1 MVSKFILTFMAF
13 FAIMNP
19 LSNLPAYIALVADD
33 DQIISKRIARKSL
46 TIAFVIIAIVVMTGH
61 VLFTLFG
68 ITLAALRIA
77 GGILVVLTGY
87 HMINGVHSP
96 DAKHVGNELV
106 ADPTAVAVSPL
117 AMPLF
122 AGPGTIATAIT
133 LSQGGWEHRFIT
145 LTAFLLLC
153 LLTYLLLLSAK
164 DIARFLGQNIMAI
177 ITRVMGLILTTIGMQ
192 MLIVGIQGAF
202 K

>member
-68 ITLAALRIA
+68 ITLATLRIA
-77 GGILVVLTGY
+77 GGILVALTGY

-133 LSQGGWEHRFIT
+133 WLGTSSHN
-145 LTAFLLLC
+145 LDSFLASLFTDLPTFTKRQRYC
-153 LLTYLLLLSAK
+153 SFFRSKYYGCYHAG
-164 DIARFLGQNIMAI
+164 D
-177 ITRVMGLILTTIGMQ
+177 
-192 MLIVGIQGAF
+192 GAYSDNYRDANVNYGYSRSF
-202 K
+202 

>member
-61 VLFTLFG
+61 VLFG
-68 ITLAALRIA
+68 ITLATLRIA
-77 GGILVVLTGY
+77 GGILVALTGY

-122 AGPGTIATAIT
+122 AGPGTLATAIT
-133 LSQGGWEHRFIT
+133 LSQGG
-145 LTAFLLLC
+145 
-153 LLTYLLLLSAK
+153 
-164 DIARFLGQNIMAI
+164 
-177 ITRVMGLILTTIGMQ
+177 
-192 MLIVGIQGAF
+192 
-202 K
+202 